1 MISDPWI
8 MISPSA
14 FRQESE
20 LYRLVRTSVDARTA
34 TETFLLCPYR
44 RIILH
49 LYNPLRTQ
57 IDTFSATR
65 TRSVYV
71 KSSCPPSV
79 HVYRSRYV
87 TEDVHKDVFLDTD
100 SRRMA
105 IITGPN
111 PSHIRILWS
120 RTPLPSSCPH
130 HQADAPSCHPWAV

>member
-1 MISDPWI
+1 

-100 SRRMA
+100 ILHTSGSYGPGHLFHHPVRIIEQMHHPVILGRSEQYDVILRRDA
-105 IITGPN
+105 A
-111 PSHIRILWS
+111 
-120 RTPLPSSCPH
+120 SS
-130 HQADAPSCHPWAV
+130 